1 MIQREIILANI
12 SDAREQLEAIE
23 KSLLDPEYEEIEF
36 KLDLEHA
43 YHHLNYSWNAR
54 NATDQELSEHSQTSF
69 QKWSK
74 FPVGE
79 LDEYK

>member
-1 MIQREIILANI
+1 MFHREIILSNI

-23 KSLLDPEYEEIEF
+23 KAILDPEYEELEF

-43 YHHLNYSWNAR
+43 YHHLNDAWNIR
-54 NATDQELSEHSQTSF
+54 NAPSNDLDEHSRSAF
-69 QKWSK
+69 QQWSK

-79 LDEYK
+79 IDEYK